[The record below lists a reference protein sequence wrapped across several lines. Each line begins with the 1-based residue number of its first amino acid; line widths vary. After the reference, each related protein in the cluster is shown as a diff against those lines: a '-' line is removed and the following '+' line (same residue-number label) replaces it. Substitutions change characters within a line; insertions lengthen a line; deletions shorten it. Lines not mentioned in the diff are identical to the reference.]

1 MLWGFTMLT
10 FLSADVRTLERKIG
24 EARASVED
32 SRQKLALRVQGRRTP
47 VDRQQPT
54 AQELRTALRRGEADE
69 VQLQIALKKA
79 QQQQEIIEQ
88 KIDVKTLVYAL
99 TRFKNLHQLRLM
111 KVVDANDKW
120 DK

>member
-1 MLWGFTMLT
+1 MLT

-24 EARASVED
+24 EARASV
-32 SRQKLALRVQGRRTP
+32 
-47 VDRQQPT
+47 
-54 AQELRTALRRGEADE
+54 EADE